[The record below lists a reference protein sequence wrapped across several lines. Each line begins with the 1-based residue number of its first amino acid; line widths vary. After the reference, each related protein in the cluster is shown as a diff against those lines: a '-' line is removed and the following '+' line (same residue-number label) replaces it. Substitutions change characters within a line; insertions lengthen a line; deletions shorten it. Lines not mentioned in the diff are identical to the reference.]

1 MPGPAATPW
10 RVGGKRVVC
19 AGPAPGEAR
28 ASRGEKGAVQE
39 GRREFPDEIRVVTAH
54 SEALTA
60 RAAITPP
67 GQRERQKS
75 LDSER
80 TRTTILPTLP
90 PAVGATISRWA
101 LGASSRANIA
111 PTTGVSSPRSML
123 A

>member
-1 MPGPAATPW
+1 VPCPAATGTDVC
-10 RVGGKRVVC
+10 VG
-19 AGPAPGEAR
+19 
-28 ASRGEKGAVQE
+28 GEKGE
-39 GRREFPDEIRVVTAH
+39 RRPNGCRATWPCDKGEDGMSRLIRSNCTID
-54 SEALTA
+54 EALSA
-60 RAAITPP
+60 RAVNYMVPQP
-67 GQRERQKS
+67 SVRQKS

-101 LGASSRANIA
+101 LGASSRANVA